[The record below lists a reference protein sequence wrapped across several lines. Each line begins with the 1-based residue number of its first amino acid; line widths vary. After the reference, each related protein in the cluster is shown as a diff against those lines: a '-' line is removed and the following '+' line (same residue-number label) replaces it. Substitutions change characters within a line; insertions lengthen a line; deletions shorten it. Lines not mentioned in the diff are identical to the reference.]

1 MDKNSP
7 FLMWKIKDY
16 NGIPELSDLYERY
29 RGSEVIAYAKNTSF
43 SELISTVFPDRE
55 GIYPDGTFINPI
67 FMIRSLH
74 SSSIGRKN
82 LSEGIFSYLQDKQSL
97 YDMDI
102 LSVTT
107 GMYRN
112 SLCSIFVV
120 RIYGIPDGERERW
133 FPADFREIHSLFPA
147 PEEGDCCDT
156 GYEKLMIPEDAY
168 LYYSD
173 EEIRQHEASL
183 YYQEEIYKRDVP
195 FLNSLSSYTRK
206 NLPSIDETADY
217 VYNLR
222 TKDMQLNSILSYSRF
237 ISIFNEC
244 MNYINHVE
252 KDVYYNV
259 LRNVSSRQSF
269 DTTIDAYIDK
279 TFVKTGQLPK
289 EDFHLLKEKLE
300 NALFNLYI
308 VQDLID
314 DEMITDI
321 KITDF
326 DSIRVRVR
334 GLAYLSNITFIN
346 RDDYLRFI
354 KMISIRNN
362 INLNIPVQSFTD
374 ENNPDYILRF
384 TITSPYIT
392 GTDIPIMHIRK
403 ISRKK
408 MMDKELIEA
417 GMFDEKIR
425 DYLLDCGKY
434 SKGVVF
440 AGTPGSGKTT
450 ILNWFLE
457 SAYESS
463 AEILVIQENDELFA
477 YRKGVMFEHTVL
489 HPQKGEKA
497 CSLEELGQI
506 ALVAGA
512 NVFIIGEAK
521 GGEICSAITLSNSG
535 CRTAI
540 TIHSPSANETIDKM
554 ADLAIRGYATSY
566 EQAKRMIKSFDTI
579 VYLQD
584 FKVMEI
590 SEVKGYDEEKKEMIY
605 KTIYKRALENP
616 VC

>member
-1 MDKNSP
+1 MGNGTDYNST
-7 FLMWKIKDY
+7 FLMWKIKDM
-16 NGIPELSDLYERY
+16 NGIPELNGLYERY
-29 RGSEVIAYAKNTSF
+29 RSYELIAYAKNTSF

-55 GIYPDGTFINPI
+55 GTAPDSSFRHPI
-67 FMIRSLH
+67 FMIRTLH

-82 LSEGIFSYLQDKQSL
+82 LSEGIYGYLSEKQAV
-97 YDMDI
+97 YDMEI

-107 GMYRN
+107 GMYRS
-112 SLCSIFVV
+112 SLCSIFIV
-120 RIYGIPDGERERW
+120 RIYNVPEMEGERW
-133 FPADFREIHSLFPA
+133 FPADFREIHKLFPV
-147 PEEGDCCDT
+147 PEEGLDDD
-156 GYEKLMIPEDAY
+156 GYEKLMIPDEAY
-168 LYYSD
+168 NYYS
-173 EEIRQHEASL
+173 EEDYILHGSALEE
-183 YYQEEIYKRDVP
+183 QEKVYGSDVP
-195 FLNSLSSYTRK
+195 FLNSLSSYTRRC
-206 NLPSIDETADY
+206 LPEIDENADY
-217 VYNLR
+217 IYNLK
-222 TKDMQLNSILSYSRF
+222 TKDQLLNTILPYNKF
-237 ISIFNEC
+237 INIFNES

-259 LRNVSSRQSF
+259 LRNVSSKQSF
-269 DTTIDAYIDK
+269 INTIDAYIDK
-279 TFVKTGQLPK
+279 TFVKTDQLPK
-289 EDFHLLKEKLE
+289 EDVHFLRAKLD
-300 NALFNLYI
+300 NALFRLYI

-321 KITDF
+321 KITDY
-326 DSIRVRVR
+326 DSIRVRVK
-334 GLAYLSNITFIN
+334 GLAYLSNVTFIN
-346 RDDYLRFI
+346 RDDYIRFI
-354 KMISIRNN
+354 HGISIRNN
-362 INLNIPVQSFTD
+362 INLNIPVQTFTD

-392 GTDIPIMHIRK
+392 GTGIPIIHIRK

-425 DYLLDCGKY
+425 DYLLDCGKF

-440 AGTPGSGKTT
+440 AGPPGSGKTT
-450 ILNWFLE
+450 LLNWFLE
-457 SAYESS
+457 AAYESS
-463 AEILVIQENDELFA
+463 AEILVIQENDELFS

-489 HPQKGEKA
+489 HPQKGEQA

-521 GGEICSAITLSNSG
+521 GAEICSAITLSNSG

-554 ADLAIRGYATSY
+554 ADLAMRGYATSY

-584 FKVMEI
+584 FKIMEI

-605 KTIYKRALENP
+605 KTIYRR
-616 VC
+616 